1 MQVLSGR
8 IILRPVD
15 LERSLRFYGETLGLR
30 VYREYGTGADRG
42 VVFFIGGG
50 YLEITGTA
58 PSSDVDKV
66 SLWLQVPDLQAV
78 HADLAAK
85 GRAAG
90 LQRTSKF
97 EPRSSSSRY
106 PRTTLSA
113 AALSPTLSKSRFR
126 CRKRDGTEQNSR
138 FGEVGYLARWPVGV
152 ELAEELGAALGFVG
166 LADGLG
172 RAAKAV
178 ERAEE
183 AAVGLVAPADIARA
197 PPAGLA

>member
-15 LERSLRFYGETLGLR
+15 LDRSLRFYGETLGLR

-85 GRAAG
+85 GVDIVGPPERKAWG
-90 LQRTSKF
+90 LD
-97 EPRSSSSRY
+97 EMWI
-106 PRTTLSA
+106 
-113 AALSPTLSKSRFR
+113 
-126 CRKRDGTEQNSR
+126 RDPDGVSIVLV
-138 FGEVGYLARWPVGV
+138 EVPEDHPLRRRP
-152 ELAEELGAALGFVG
+152 
-166 LADGLG
+166 
-172 RAAKAV
+172 
-178 ERAEE
+178 
-183 AAVGLVAPADIARA
+183 
-197 PPAGLA
+197 

>member
-42 VVFFIGGG
+42 VVFFTGGG

-58 PSSDVDKV
+58 PSPDVDKV

-85 GRAAG
+85 GVDIVGPPERKAWG
-90 LQRTSKF
+90 LD
-97 EPRSSSSRY
+97 EMWI
-106 PRTTLSA
+106 
-113 AALSPTLSKSRFR
+113 
-126 CRKRDGTEQNSR
+126 RDPDGVSIVLV
-138 FGEVGYLARWPVGV
+138 EVPEDHPLRRRP
-152 ELAEELGAALGFVG
+152 
-166 LADGLG
+166 
-172 RAAKAV
+172 
-178 ERAEE
+178 
-183 AAVGLVAPADIARA
+183 
-197 PPAGLA
+197 

>member
-85 GRAAG
+85 GVDIVGPPERKPWG
-90 LQRTSKF
+90 LD
-97 EPRSSSSRY
+97 EMWI
-106 PRTTLSA
+106 
-113 AALSPTLSKSRFR
+113 
-126 CRKRDGTEQNSR
+126 RDPDGVSIVIV
-138 FGEVGYLARWPVGV
+138 EVPEDHPLRRRP
-152 ELAEELGAALGFVG
+152 
-166 LADGLG
+166 
-172 RAAKAV
+172 
-178 ERAEE
+178 
-183 AAVGLVAPADIARA
+183 
-197 PPAGLA
+197 

>member
-85 GRAAG
+85 GVDIVGPPERKAWG
-90 LQRTSKF
+90 LD
-97 EPRSSSSRY
+97 EMWI
-106 PRTTLSA
+106 
-113 AALSPTLSKSRFR
+113 
-126 CRKRDGTEQNSR
+126 RDPDGVSIVLV
-138 FGEVGYLARWPVGV
+138 EVPEDHPLRRRP
-152 ELAEELGAALGFVG
+152 
-166 LADGLG
+166 
-172 RAAKAV
+172 
-178 ERAEE
+178 
-183 AAVGLVAPADIARA
+183 
-197 PPAGLA
+197 